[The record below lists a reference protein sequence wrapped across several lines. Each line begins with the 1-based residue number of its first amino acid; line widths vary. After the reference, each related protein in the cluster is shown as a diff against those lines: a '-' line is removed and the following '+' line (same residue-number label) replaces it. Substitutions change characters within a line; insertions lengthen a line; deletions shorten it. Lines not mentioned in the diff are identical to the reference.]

1 MDRQFVKKERGI
13 VDLTNPFEEDFGFLA
28 VDASELGGVVQQVA
42 VQSSPAIS
50 EEFIAR
56 IEQKLNELGLKI
68 PAADT
73 RRAELIRIEEK
84 VDKILTMQSQE
95 LTAAFGQQEESIR
108 AIIDEVEERKTSL
121 AIETKEKLKQV
132 ENLIIPLLRNL
143 LKNPEKEYIL
153 WPNRAEKINKQID
166 KILEIT
172 RQ

>member
-1 MDRQFVKKERGI
+1 MDP
-13 VDLTNPFEEDFGFLA
+13 TNPFEEDFGFLA

-73 RRAELIRIEEK
+73 RRAELVRIEEK

-95 LTAAFGQQEESIR
+95 LIAAFGQQEESIR

>member
-1 MDRQFVKKERGI
+1 M
-13 VDLTNPFEEDFGFLA
+13 
-28 VDASELGGVVQQVA
+28 
-42 VQSSPAIS
+42 
-50 EEFIAR
+50 
-56 IEQKLNELGLKI
+56 NELGLKI

-73 RRAELIRIEEK
+73 RRAELVRIEEK

-95 LTAAFGQQEESIR
+95 LIAAFGQQEESIR

>member
-95 LTAAFGQQEESIR
+95 LIAAFGQQEESIR

-121 AIETKEKLKQV
+121 AIDTKEKLKQV